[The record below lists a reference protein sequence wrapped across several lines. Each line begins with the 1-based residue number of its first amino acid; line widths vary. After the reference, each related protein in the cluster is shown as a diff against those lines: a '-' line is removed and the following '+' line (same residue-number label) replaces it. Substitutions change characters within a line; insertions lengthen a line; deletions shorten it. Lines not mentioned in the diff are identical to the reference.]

1 MLINVSYM
9 TFFLRKSLSLKPKL
23 LNMIRFNTQMRV
35 KVINCPNTRIKIWVI
50 DRTSY
55 FMLTRVN
62 LKLYHFN
69 IFFLKNQNYVV
80 KIVVLYENNVWKIMP

>member
-1 MLINVSYM
+1 M
-9 TFFLRKSLSLKPKL
+9 SLLLKPKL

-50 DRTSY
+50 DQTSY

-62 LKLYHFN
+62 LKLYN
-69 IFFLKNQNYVV
+69 IFLEKIKTKSLK
-80 KIVVLYENNVWKIMP
+80 LLFFMKIMCGKSCLNFDGNGKIKQYRL